1 MTETTTTAPA
11 WSAARRLR
19 RAVRTPP
26 AAPTPPAR
34 RVERRRA
41 PRPPVPWP
49 WVALGAAVVAAWT
62 AVAAAGGGDVVVAG
76 ITLTISG
83 GGAAAAGGAALL
95 AGTTSLR
102 QGWSL
107 AATLVGA
114 LLLPIALA
122 AAASAGDARPLLGL
136 LPLVVALGVAGGGR
150 TRTARLRS
158 VAIAGVGTTLL
169 AAAVLAG
176 SATYSLG
183 ASTTTFATTIV
194 IAGVLLVI
202 AGAGGSV
209 GVPALKPLLAVG
221 ALAGIVGASAVPG
234 IGVPLLVG
242 AAAVGIAGVRPAV
255 AVALFAFAVAAL
267 PGGQPA
273 ASLLAAGAVLAVAVE
288 RDWAVVAA
296 LPGAIAMVEVLMFP
310 GEIAPRVV
318 VGAVATVLGI
328 QVARDIFPTRDLGR
342 AGDEGSRLAAPVDLA
357 ALPGVGPRRA
367 ERHRIPAIV
376 LIAWLLVAPGSWTW
390 AGDAGIHH
398 YDTGAGRAVA
408 VAGLV
413 LAGLAGAD
421 HRAALRRSRMAA

>member
-1 MTETTTTAPA
+1 M
-11 WSAARRLR
+11 
-19 RAVRTPP
+19 
-26 AAPTPPAR
+26 
-34 RVERRRA
+34 
-41 PRPPVPWP
+41 PWP
-49 WVALGAAVVAAWT
+49 CVAVAAAVVAAW
-62 AVAAAGGGDVVVAG
+62 AALAAASGAQLAIAGTDV
-76 ITLTISG
+76 TISA

-95 AGTTSLR
+95 AGTASPR
-102 QGWSL
+102 RGWGL
-107 AATLVGA
+107 AAILVGL
-114 LLLPIALA
+114 LLLPAALA
-122 AAASAGDARPLLGL
+122 VAASGGEARPLVGV
-136 LPLVVALGVAGGGR
+136 LPVVVALGVAGGGR
-150 TRTARLRS
+150 TRTARLRA
-158 VAIAGVGTTLL
+158 VAIAGIGTALL
-169 AAAVLAG
+169 GAAVLAG
-176 SATYSLG
+176 SPIYALT
-183 ASTTTFATTIV
+183 ARSTTFGATIV

-234 IGVPLLVG
+234 VGVPLLVG
-242 AAAVGIAGVRPAV
+242 AAAVGIASVRPAA

-273 ASLLAAGAVLAVAVE
+273 ASLLAASAVLAVAVE

-318 VGAVATVLGI
+318 VGVVATLLGAQI
-328 QVARDIFPTRDLGR
+328 ARDIFPARERKEADE
-342 AGDEGSRLAAPVDLA
+342 EGSRLAAPVDLA
-357 ALPGVGPRRA
+357 AFPGVGPRRA

-390 AGDAGIHH
+390 AGDAGVDH

-413 LAGLAGAD
+413 LVALAGAD
-421 HRAALRRSRMAA
+421 QRRALRRSTMDE